1 MNKELKISDKSPFEK
16 IRKFDGQGRSYWTS
30 RELCAALGYSTYQ
43 KFSVPLA
50 KAMKSAEADGIN
62 VDDHFNLMVE
72 MVGVGSGA
80 CRSVEN
86 YHLTREACIFIARQ
100 VYAKKKEVQAA
111 LEYFSSVSIDFD
123 GAECDVNCQE
133 AVSEMEKDKIRER
146 NRKHWEELNGIASE
160 FYKKKMRLLDEVE
173 DFKADASF
181 HGNKA
186 PHHMMYKLETLYSKD
201 GCRGY
206 EFLIEYDVY
215 EPVVGIYY
223 GCKGLILDENDK
235 DGMAMFNEEWEDIR
249 YYVTAVLEN
258 TFPGKFFTHRF
269 KPTNN
274 ANNHTYWPF
283 WITLHEDEDIVE
295 VGARAVRLIRSVYEG
310 YLENEDVEALR
321 KRSGSRKSLRKRI
334 RYVSLL
340 MLTLQKKRI
349 RNCLKR

>member
-206 EFLIEYDVY
+206 EFLIEYDV
-215 EPVVGIYY
+215 
-223 GCKGLILDENDK
+223 CLFLI
-235 DGMAMFNEEWEDIR
+235 
-249 YYVTAVLEN
+249 
-258 TFPGKFFTHRF
+258 
-269 KPTNN
+269 
-274 ANNHTYWPF
+274 
-283 WITLHEDEDIVE
+283 
-295 VGARAVRLIRSVYEG
+295 
-310 YLENEDVEALR
+310 
-321 KRSGSRKSLRKRI
+321 
-334 RYVSLL
+334 
-340 MLTLQKKRI
+340 
-349 RNCLKR
+349 